1 VIGTLAPVLAPKSEP
16 PGKLFAVHPC
26 PCCGY
31 RTLPDRG
38 IFYSCPVCRWEDE
51 GVHPWEISE
60 PNGQTLVEAQQAF
73 LAQRLPYRLRPGKVR
88 APRRGEE
95 RGPDWR
101 PLELTPQLME
111 RVERAHAEWRR
122 WLEEE
127 ERQAAAELADDPEG
141 PFKEYNAA
149 IQALRSEAPR
159 LSHDE
164 VEARF
169 RELSQAQRMPFPD
182 AEIELLSRLIKD
194 EDYYHRHPLRSAWW
208 LLRYARPKTFARR
221 WEELRTGSV
230 RVAG

>member
-1 VIGTLAPVLAPKSEP
+1 L
-16 PGKLFAVHPC
+16 
-26 PCCGY
+26 
-31 RTLPDRG
+31 
-38 IFYSCPVCRWEDE
+38 CPVCRWEDE

-111 RVERAHAEWRR
+111 RVERAKAEWRR

-127 ERQAAAELADDPEG
+127 EPQAAAELADDPEG

-149 IQALRSEAPR
+149 IQTLRSEAPR
-159 LSHDE
+159 LSRGD
-164 VEARF
+164 VEERF
-169 RELSQAQRMPFPD
+169 RELSHGHGLPFAK
-182 AEIELLSRLIKD
+182 AEIELFSRLIMD
-194 EDYYHRHPLRSAWW
+194 EHYYRRHPFRAAWW
-208 LLRYARPKTFARR
+208 LLRYARPGAFARR
-221 WEELRTGSV
+221 WEEMRTG
-230 RVAG
+230 RIRIAG